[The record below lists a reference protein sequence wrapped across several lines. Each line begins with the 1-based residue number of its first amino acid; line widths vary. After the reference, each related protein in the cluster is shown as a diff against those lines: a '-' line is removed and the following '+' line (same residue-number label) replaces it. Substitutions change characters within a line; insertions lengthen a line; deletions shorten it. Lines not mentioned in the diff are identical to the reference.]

1 MELMLTK
8 APPHKSKLQ
17 HPNSL
22 LQHPNKKDIPE
33 ILPKLMTY
41 LDRTLQ
47 AKVTS

>member
-8 APPHKSKLQ
+8 VPPHKSKLQ
-17 HPNSL
+17 HPN
-22 LQHPNKKDIPE
+22 KIDIPE